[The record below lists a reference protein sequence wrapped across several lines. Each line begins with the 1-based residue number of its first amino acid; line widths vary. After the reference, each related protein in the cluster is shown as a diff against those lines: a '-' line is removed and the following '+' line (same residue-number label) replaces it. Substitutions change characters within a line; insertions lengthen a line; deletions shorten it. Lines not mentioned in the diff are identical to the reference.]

1 MGNQRWSRLIGQGNK
16 DARGDEGNSA
26 SPSPITDGV
35 HVWAFIGT
43 GKLVCYTVGGALV
56 WEADLQQR
64 YGKFDI
70 AFGMSATPVLHQNRL
85 FVQLI
90 HGDGKPETQEAMVV
104 AVDALTRGTAV
115 GYRAGYR
122 GFARE
127 RAFRTLRQSCTT
139 LMG

>member
-1 MGNQRWSRLIGQGNK
+1 MWGDNIFLTSTSGSDLVLLCFGTDGKERWSRLIGKGNK

-43 GKLVCYTVGGALV
+43 GKLVCYTIDGTLV

-70 AFGMSATPVLHQNRL
+70 AFGMSATPVLHDNRL

-90 HGDGKPETQEAMVV
+90 HGDGKPETQEAIVV
-104 AVDALTRGTAV
+104 
-115 GYRAGYR
+115 
-122 GFARE
+122 
-127 RAFRTLRQSCTT
+127 
-139 LMG
+139 